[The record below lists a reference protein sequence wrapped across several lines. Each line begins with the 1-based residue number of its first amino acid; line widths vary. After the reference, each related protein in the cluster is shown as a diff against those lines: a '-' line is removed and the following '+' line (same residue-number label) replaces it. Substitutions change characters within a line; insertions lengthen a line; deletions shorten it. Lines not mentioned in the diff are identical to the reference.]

1 MRNCLLIATCA
12 AALIHMSTLSALADV
27 ITNETTVSGRSS
39 DQFATVSVTK
49 DDAGISGV
57 TTKKYLG
64 LPCYLSI
71 DQQEINSAATNELTL
86 NACPANTLRVSKHI
100 GFDQPGQFVRGIAIC
115 LSRKTTNSYPRLAGV
130 KITGA
135 AVENGTVTPLPEGSN
150 LQFQRSTCNAWQEM
164 STCADG
170 KIANGVTAY
179 FRRSGGFDYEIIGL
193 SLTCQTLSI

>member
-1 MRNCLLIATCA
+1 MRNCLLIAIGA
-12 AALIHMSTLSALADV
+12 AALMQISTLSALADV

-39 DQFATVSVTK
+39 DQFATVSVTSEA
-49 DDAGISGV
+49 AGISGL

-71 DQQEINSAATNELTL
+71 DEQEIGSAASNELTL
-86 NACPANTLRVSKHI
+86 NACPANVLRVSKHI

-115 LSRKTTNSYPRLAGV
+115 LSRKTASSYPRIAGM

-135 AVENGTVTPLPEGSN
+135 TVENGTITPLPEGSN

-170 KIANGVTAY
+170 EIANGVTAY

-193 SLTCQTLSI
+193 SLTCQTLSV